1 MATKPSADGPQ
12 VTGNATAQDAVMEKK
27 VIGKITKR
35 LIPFIVAMYFI
46 NYLDR
51 TNIGIAGPGGMNEE
65 LGLTATQFGF
75 AAGIFFFGYL
85 LLEVPSNLALN
96 KFGARIWLARI
107 LISWGALASLM
118 AFVPN
123 ATWLY
128 IVRFLLGVAEAGFFP
143 GIILYLTFWFPKTF
157 RARATALFLIAIPL
171 SSVIGAPV
179 STWLV
184 QVGNDL
190 IANWSGWRFMLFVE
204 GLPAIILGI
213 MCIFYLTERP
223 KDAKWLEPEERDWLQ
238 ARMDAEAADTAS
250 TTQTHSVRHSLTQPR
265 VWALGFVYFG
275 AVYGLYSLSFFLP
288 TIIAGFSERFG
299 TEYSFVQVGLI
310 TAIPYAFGA
319 IAMYL
324 WSRHG
329 DTTGERVWHV
339 AAPLFIGAVAIAAAL
354 YLTSPFTTMI
364 AVTIACMSIC
374 CALPC
379 FWPLPQAFLTGAA
392 AAAGIALIN
401 TIGNAA
407 GFLAP
412 YVTGW
417 LTDLTG
423 TSNAGMWAVG
433 AAMTIA
439 GIITLVLARTDR
451 TVKAKEVRQAA

>member
-1 MATKPSADGPQ
+1 MKPSADGPQ
-12 VTGNATAQDAVMEKK
+12 ATGNATAQDAVMEKK
-27 VIGKITKR
+27 VIGKVTKR
-35 LIPFIVAMYFI
+35 LIPFIVAMYFV

-65 LGLTATQFGF
+65 LALTATQFGF
-75 AAGIFFFGYL
+75 AAGVFFFGYL

-143 GIILYLTFWFPKTF
+143 GIILYLTFWFPATF

-190 IANWSGWRFMLFVE
+190 FANWSGWRFMLFVE
-204 GLPAIILGI
+204 GLPAIILGV

-223 KDAKWLEPEERDWLQ
+223 KDAKWLEPAERDWLQ
-238 ARMDAEAADTAS
+238 NRMDAEAAQTAS
-250 TTQTHSVRHSLTQPR
+250 TTTTHSVRHSLTQPR
-265 VWALGFVYFG
+265 VWALGLVYFG

-319 IAMYL
+319 ITMYL

-329 DTTGERVWHV
+329 DKTGERVWHV
-339 AAPLFIGAVAIAAAL
+339 ALPLFVGAVAIAVAL

-364 AVTIACMSIC
+364 AVTIACMCIC
-374 CALPC
+374 SALPA

>member
-1 MATKPSADGPQ
+1 MAASPSADSPQ
-12 VTGNATAQDAVMEKK
+12 AHGASSPQSAAHAGTDRAMEKRVMRK
-27 VIGKITKR
+27 VTLR

-96 KFGARIWLARI
+96 RFGARLWLARI
-107 LISWGALASLM
+107 LISWGLLASLM
-118 AFVPN
+118 AFVPSPF
-123 ATWLY
+123 WLY
-128 IVRFLLGVAEAGFFP
+128 VVRFLLGVAEAGFFP
-143 GIILYLTFWFPKTF
+143 GVILYLTFWFPLTV
-157 RARATALFLIAIPL
+157 RARATALFLLAIPL
-171 SSVIGAPV
+171 SSVVGAPV

-184 QVGNDL
+184 QFGNDFF
-190 IANWSGWRFMLFVE
+190 ADFAGWRFMLFIE
-204 GLPAIILGI
+204 GIPAVILGI
-213 MCIFYLTERP
+213 MCLFYLTERP
-223 KDAKWLEPEERDWLQ
+223 KDAKWLQADERQWLQ
-238 ARMDAEAADTAS
+238 DTMDAEAAQTAS
-250 TTQTHSVRHSLTQPR
+250 TTQTHSVAKSLTQPR

-288 TIIAGFSERFG
+288 TIIDGFSERFG
-299 TEYSFVQVGLI
+299 TDYSFVQVGLI

-319 IAMYL
+319 VAMFL
-324 WSRHG
+324 WAKHG

-339 AAPLFIGAVAIAAAL
+339 AAPLFVGAVAIAVAL

-364 AVTIACMSIC
+364 AVTIACMAIC

-401 TIGNAA
+401 TIGNSA

-412 YVTGW
+412 YVTGI
-417 LTDLTG
+417 LTDWTG

-433 AAMTIA
+433 AAMAIA
-439 GIITLVLARTDR
+439 GVITLVLNRTDK
-451 TVKAKEVRQAA
+451 TITA